1 MLFAFW
7 SLMLGKIEG
16 TRRRGNQRMRWL
28 DGITIAMDRSLGK
41 LQEMV
46 RDREAGV
53 LQSMGSQRAGHR
65 LVTEKQEQKQ
75 IKYSEDKR
83 FQGNLGFKKT

>member
-1 MLFAFW
+1 M
-7 SLMLGKIEG
+7 
-16 TRRRGNQRMRWL
+16 
-28 DGITIAMDRSLGK
+28 
-41 LQEMV
+41 
-46 RDREAGV
+46 

-75 IKYSEDKR
+75 SKYSEDKR